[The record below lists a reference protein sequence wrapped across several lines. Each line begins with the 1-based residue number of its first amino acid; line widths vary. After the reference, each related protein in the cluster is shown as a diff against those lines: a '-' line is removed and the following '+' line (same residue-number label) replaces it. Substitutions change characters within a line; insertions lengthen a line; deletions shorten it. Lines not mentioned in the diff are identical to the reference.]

1 VDESGLVKVE
11 FVYEPPQTG
20 TSEQLVLER
29 HTTEEG
35 QVGGPHAAH
44 VGGQGHTNRPAVFW
58 RHMEHAMQRL
68 LCLSDSTQH
77 DLMLNLAACVR
88 HDGRPLWRLGWL
100 YLLHKGP

>member
-35 QVGGPHAAH
+35 QVGP
-44 VGGQGHTNRPAVFW
+44 T
-58 RHMEHAMQRL
+58 
-68 LCLSDSTQH
+68 
-77 DLMLNLAACVR
+77 
-88 HDGRPLWRLGWL
+88 
-100 YLLHKGP
+100 